1 WRRAEGTQGRRRPD
15 EPMLGAVTEK
25 TFFRFAM
32 SFRWARGALALS
44 EIKESEF
51 MWIPKW
57 QRDRKK
63 GVDSPIPTQVGSN
76 EEFIPR
82 PQNDQQRTVEY
93 LTGVL
98 AEEKAKKL
106 GMDRRRFMTSSMG
119 MATAFLASN
128 MVYGNYWEVDP
139 IETLEPAATEEK
151 WPKGEY
157 FIFDV
162 QTHFTNGLALNFR
175 NAEFVRN

>member
-1 WRRAEGTQGRRRPD
+1 VASAYGERTQPSTRT
-15 EPMLGAVTEK
+15 A
-25 TFFRFAM
+25 RFAPILKNLPLPAGY
-32 SFRWARGALALS
+32 SKRLTSDLGLDLLFAGV
-44 EIKESEF
+44 IP

-63 GVDSPIPTQVGSN
+63 GVDSPIPTQVVSN

-82 PQNDQQRTVEY
+82 PQNEKKKQVEY

-98 AEEKAKKL
+98 SEDKAKKL
-106 GMDRRRFMTSSMG
+106 GMDRRSFMASSMG
-119 MATAFLASN
+119 MATAFLAHN
-128 MVYGNYWEVDP
+128 KVYGNYWEVEEV
-139 IETLEPAATEEK
+139 ETLEPEATEEK

-162 QTHFTNGLALNFR
+162 
-175 NAEFVRN
+175 